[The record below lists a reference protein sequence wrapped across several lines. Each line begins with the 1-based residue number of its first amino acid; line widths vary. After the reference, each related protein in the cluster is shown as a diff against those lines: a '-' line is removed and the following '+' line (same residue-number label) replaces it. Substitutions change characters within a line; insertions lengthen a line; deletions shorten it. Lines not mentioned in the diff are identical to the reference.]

1 LGRLD
6 EWRTM
11 SSGTHVEKLTDSRP
25 SAGAAEAARMAR
37 VASRKLVLL
46 SEAVR
51 NSVLDDAAKRLE
63 QNAARIVAANDEDV
77 RKAEELVRSG
87 KMSAAMMA
95 RLRVTEKGVHEM
107 AEKVRGV
114 AKLPDP
120 LGRRLAVTE
129 LDEGLVLT
137 RETCP
142 LGVVAVVFE
151 SRPDVVPQV
160 ASLALKSGNAILLK
174 GGSEAACT
182 NATLMAIW
190 REALV
195 ESGKVPDGAAQMLH
209 SRADVMEVL
218 TLERDVDLLIP
229 RGGKEFVERI
239 SRQSRIPVLG
249 HGEGICHVYV
259 HAAADLAKAERVVM
273 DAKTDYPAACNSAE
287 TLLVDTGLAAEFL
300 PKIIKKLREAG
311 VEVRGCE
318 RTRAIV
324 ADVNAASQQ
333 DWATEYG
340 DLILSVK
347 VVDGLE
353 QAIAHIHGYGSGHT
367 EAIVTEDEA
376 AADRF
381 LNEVDAAGVF
391 HNASTRFAD
400 GYRYGLG
407 AEVGISN
414 GKLHA
419 RGPMGMEGLTTYK
432 YKLRGRG
439 QTVADYKSGKK
450 FTHRDVL
457 EQNARAER

>member
-1 LGRLD
+1 MKNQAKSRV
-6 EWRTM
+6 
-11 SSGTHVEKLTDSRP
+11 SGEKAGPQTQEITRNPAEL
-25 SAGAAEAARMAR
+25 SAAHAAKLARA
-37 VASRKLVLL
+37 ASRKLAML
-46 SEAVR
+46 SERIRNAV
-51 NSVLDDAAKRLE
+51 LETAAARLE
-63 QNAARIVAANDEDV
+63 EHSARILQANAEDV
-77 RKAEELVRSG
+77 RAAEQLVRDG
-87 KMSAAMMA
+87 KMSEAMLA
-95 RLRVTEKGVHEM
+95 RLWLTQKSVREM
-107 AEKVRGV
+107 AEKVHGV
-114 AKLPDP
+114 VNLPDP

-174 GGSEAACT
+174 GGVEAART
-182 NATLMAIW
+182 NEVLFSIW
-190 REALV
+190 RDALE
-195 ESGKVPDGAAQMLH
+195 ESGEIPAGAAQRLH
-209 SRADVMEVL
+209 SRADVMDL
-218 TLERDVDLLIP
+218 LNLQRDVDLLIP
-229 RGGKEFVERI
+229 RGGKTFVESI

-259 HAAADLAKAERVVM
+259 HSAADLAKAQRIVM

-287 TLLVDTGLAAEFL
+287 TLLVDATVAYTFL
-300 PKIIKKLREAG
+300 PKIITELLASG

-318 RTRAIV
+318 RTMRA
-324 ADVNAASQQ
+324 VNSREVKAAAHE

-353 QAIAHIHGYGSGHT
+353 DAIAHIHEFGSGHT
-367 EAIVTEDEA
+367 EAIITEDA
-376 AADRF
+376 AAAENF
-381 LNEVDAAGVF
+381 MSEVDAAGVF

-432 YKLRGRG
+432 YKLRGSG
-439 QTVADYKSGKK
+439 QTVGAYKSGKK
-450 FTHRDVL
+450 FTHRQL
-457 EQNARAER
+457 